1 MNYRDQR
8 NYENLTKRIYPGVGA
23 YDIPQLEPVQ
33 FGREACEFIPFS
45 AAARCK
51 DRAGKGVHFF
61 IDDYRFTRLWSAPDN
76 YLPMLQEFKY
86 VMTPDFSMYT
96 DYPKGIQIYNHYRKH
111 WIGAYLQEYGVQVI
125 PTICWSDE
133 SSYEWCFDGEPE
145 HSVVAVSSVGTQLS
159 RKSKEL
165 FVKGYNAMVERLHPE
180 TIIFYGNVPAEC
192 MGNIVRIRAF
202 QEKFNEAK
210 CNGW

>member
-8 NYENLTKRIYPGVGA
+8 NYENLTKRIYQGVGA

-33 FGREACEFIPFS
+33 FDRKACEFIPFS

-51 DRAGKGVHFF
+51 DRASKGVHFF
-61 IDDYRFTRLWSAPDN
+61 IDDYRFTRLCSAPDKS
-76 YLPMLQEFKY
+76 LPMLQEFKY

-96 DYPKGIQIYNHYRKH
+96 VYPKVMQIYNHYRKH

-145 HSVVAVSSVGTQLS
+145 HSVVAVSSVGTQLN

>member
-33 FGREACEFIPFS
+33 FDREGCEFIPFS

-51 DRAGKGVHFF
+51 DRASKGVHFF
-61 IDDYRFTRLWSAPDN
+61 IDDYRFKRLWSAPDN

-86 VMTPDFSMYT
+86 IMTPDFSMYT
-96 DYPKGIQIYNHYRKH
+96 DYPKVMQIYNHYRKH

-145 HSVVAVSSVGTQLS
+145 HSVVAVSSVGTQLN

-180 TIIFYGNVPAEC
+180 TIIFYGNVPVEC

>member
-1 MNYRDQR
+1 
-8 NYENLTKRIYPGVGA
+8 
-23 YDIPQLEPVQ
+23 
-33 FGREACEFIPFS
+33 
-45 AAARCK
+45 
-51 DRAGKGVHFF
+51 
-61 IDDYRFTRLWSAPDN
+61 
-76 YLPMLQEFKY
+76 MLQEFKY

-145 HSVVAVSSVGTQLS
+145 HSVVAVSSVGTQLN

>member
-1 MNYRDQR
+1 
-8 NYENLTKRIYPGVGA
+8 
-23 YDIPQLEPVQ
+23 
-33 FGREACEFIPFS
+33 
-45 AAARCK
+45 
-51 DRAGKGVHFF
+51 
-61 IDDYRFTRLWSAPDN
+61 
-76 YLPMLQEFKY
+76 
-86 VMTPDFSMYT
+86 MYT

-145 HSVVAVSSVGTQLS
+145 HSVVAVSSVGTQLN

>member
-23 YDIPQLEPVQ
+23 YDIPKLEPVQ
-33 FGREACEFIPFS
+33 LDGEVCEFIPFS

-51 DRAGKGVHFF
+51 DRASKGVHFF
-61 IDDYRFTRLWSAPDN
+61 IDDYRFKRLWSAPDN

-86 VMTPDFSMYT
+86 IMTPDFSMYT
-96 DYPKGIQIYNHYRKH
+96 DYPKAMQIYNHYRKH

-145 HSVVAVSSVGTQLS
+145 HSVVAVSSVGTQLN

-165 FVKGYNAMVERLHPE
+165 FVKGYNTMVERLHPE

>member
-33 FGREACEFIPFS
+33 FDGEGCEFIPFS

-51 DRAGKGVHFF
+51 DRASKGVHFF
-61 IDDYRFTRLWSAPDN
+61 IDDYRFKRLWSAPDN

-86 VMTPDFSMYT
+86 IMTPDFSMYT
-96 DYPKGIQIYNHYRKH
+96 DYPKVMQIYNHYRKH

-145 HSVVAVSSVGTQLS
+145 HSVVAVSSVGTQLN

-180 TIIFYGNVPAEC
+180 TIIFYGNVPVEC

>member
-33 FGREACEFIPFS
+33 FDGEACEFIPFS

-51 DRAGKGVHFF
+51 DRASKGVHFF
-61 IDDYRFTRLWSAPDN
+61 IDDYRFKRLWSAPDN

-96 DYPKGIQIYNHYRKH
+96 DYPKVMQIYNHYRKH

-145 HSVVAVSSVGTQLS
+145 HSVVAVSSVGTQLN

>member
-76 YLPMLQEFKY
+76 YMPMLQEFKY

-145 HSVVAVSSVGTQLS
+145 HSVVNGAKTAPVTATMKRADEKSHAAYRKEMDTFLDGAYARDKTFVQGS
-159 RKSKEL
+159 R
-165 FVKGYNAMVERLHPE
+165 NARKA
-180 TIIFYGNVPAEC
+180 N
-192 MGNIVRIRAF
+192 RAN
-202 QEKFNEAK
+202 KRSRR
-210 CNGW
+210 G

>member
-33 FGREACEFIPFS
+33 FDGEGCEFIPFS

-51 DRAGKGVHFF
+51 DRASKGVHFF
-61 IDDYRFTRLWSAPDN
+61 IYDYRFKRLWSAPDN

-86 VMTPDFSMYT
+86 IMTPDFSMYT
-96 DYPKGIQIYNHYRKH
+96 DYPKVMQIYNHYRKH

-145 HSVVAVSSVGTQLS
+145 HSVVAVSSVGTQLN

-180 TIIFYGNVPAEC
+180 TIIFYGNVPVEC

>member
-8 NYENLTKRIYPGVGA
+8 NYENLTKRIYQGVGA

-33 FGREACEFIPFS
+33 FDREACEFIPFS

-86 VMTPDFSMYT
+86 VMTPDFS
-96 DYPKGIQIYNHYRKH
+96 R
-111 WIGAYLQEYGVQVI
+111 VQRGHAVK
-125 PTICWSDE
+125 
-133 SSYEWCFDGEPE
+133 PE
-145 HSVVAVSSVGTQLS
+145 I
-159 RKSKEL
+159 E
-165 FVKGYNAMVERLHPE
+165 
-180 TIIFYGNVPAEC
+180 
-192 MGNIVRIRAF
+192 RAF
-202 QEKFNEAK
+202 RERVQCDGGAITPGDDYLLRERP
-210 CNGW
+210 CGVHG